1 MKNNNYYTTRARTR
15 LLQIAVWLFLFLPAA
30 MYAQKSKTVSGTVK
44 DATGAPIV
52 GATVVIKGTTI
63 GTLTNQEGKFS
74 ISVPEGKGSVLVI
87 SFLGMERQEFD
98 VSEVSTIEAV
108 LKETEVKL
116 EDVIV
121 VGYGSQ
127 KKESVVGAIAQ
138 TKGDVLVRTGGVT
151 NVAST
156 LTGNLPGVV
165 TMQGTGKPGQE
176 DPVILIRGQG
186 TWNNSKPL
194 VLVDG
199 IERSLD
205 GLDINSIQSISVL
218 KDASATAVFGVKGAN
233 GVILV
238 TTKRGA
244 EGKANIS
251 VSSNVTMKVPSKL
264 PHKYDAY
271 DALRYRNVAIERELG
286 LSPSSWDYITPIPEL
301 NKYRNPASQEEAERY
316 PNVDWQKE
324 SFKDYAFSYNNNISI
339 SGGTP
344 FVKYYSALDIIN
356 EGDVLKVRE
365 NNKGYTPGYG
375 YNRLN
380 IRSNLDFNLTRT
392 TILSTN
398 LAGIYANQKET
409 WSDFEYTIWQNAYT
423 TAPDVFPVQYSDGYW
438 GYWLQD
444 VQALNSLRI
453 VSNTGI
459 RNRKTTS
466 LNTDFTLTQ
475 DLSMLL
481 KGLNA
486 KGTFAMDNQF
496 VSVGGIYDD
505 GSAYQKW
512 ISPDGQ
518 VFYKNTTGA
527 IKYDYVLPQWSVR
540 SDQMDNTR
548 TLRKM
553 FYQLQLNYARKFD
566 RHDVTAMGLFSRD
579 KLATGSE
586 FPHYREDWVFRVTYN
601 YDARYFLEINGAY
614 NGSEKFGPKYR
625 FDFFPSAAI
634 GWSIADE
641 RIVKDN
647 LSWINRLKVRA
658 SYGYIGNDDISNVGR
673 WLYLSQWAAGGSSS
687 LGLTNGTM
695 SPYTWYKE
703 AVIGNPEL
711 HWEKVRKTNI
721 GVDYGFFNSLVE
733 GSIDFFNDYRTDI
746 LVAGAD
752 RAIPS
757 YFGGT
762 APVANLGKVKV
773 NGFEWEIKISKTF
786 AGGFRPYIS
795 FNMSHAVDKILERND
810 PELLDDYQK
819 QAGHSIG
826 QFRSHVITDYYNT
839 WNEVYGSTP
848 VKTHDHQK
856 LPGNYNIIDFN
867 ADGVIDDYDVV
878 PNGYPERPQNTYNT
892 TIGFDYKGFS
902 FMVQFYGVNNVTR
915 YMSYANFAVKTD
927 ILYDQ
932 GEFWSKENPNAHS
945 FMPRWAS
952 VWDYYGNFYAY
963 DGSYLRL
970 KNAEIAYTI
979 ESKGIQRYGLKSMK
993 IFLNG
998 NNLFLWTKMPDDRES
1013 NLGQWGAM
1021 GTYPTVRRINL
1032 GLKITL

>member
-1 MKNNNYYTTRARTR
+1 
-15 LLQIAVWLFLFLPAA
+15 
-30 MYAQKSKTVSGTVK
+30 
-44 DATGAPIV
+44 
-52 GATVVIKGTTI
+52 TI
-63 GTLTNQEGKFS
+63 GTLTNQEGRFS
-74 ISVPEGKGSVLVI
+74 LSIPDSKGATLVV
-87 SFLGMERQEFD
+87 SFLGMEKQEID
-98 VSEVSTIEAV
+98 VSEVSTIDVV
-108 LKETEVKL
+108 LKETEVRL

-165 TMQGTGKPGQE
+165 TIQGTGKPGAE

-186 TWNNSKPL
+186 TWNNAKPL

-205 GLDINSIQSISVL
+205 DLDINSIQSISVL

-264 PHKYDAY
+264 PNKYDAY

-286 LSPSSWDYITPIPEL
+286 LSPSSWDYITPVSEL
-301 NKYRNPASQEEAERY
+301 GKYRNPANQEEAERY

-324 SFKDYAFSYNNNISI
+324 SFKDYAFSNNNNISI

-344 FVKYYSALDIIN
+344 FVKYYNALDMIH

-380 IRSNLDFNLTRT
+380 IRSNLDFNLTKT
-392 TILSTN
+392 TTLSTN
-398 LAGIYANQKET
+398 LAGIYASQKET

-466 LNTDFTLTQ
+466 LNTDFTLSQ
-475 DLSMLL
+475 DLSMLV
-481 KGLNA
+481 KGLNF
-486 KGTFAMDNQF
+486 KGTVAMDNQF
-496 VSVGGIYDD
+496 ISVGGIYDD
-505 GSAYQKW
+505 GSAFQKW
-512 ISPDGQ
+512 ISPDGK
-518 VFYKNTTGA
+518 VYYKNTTGR
-527 IKYDYVLPQWSVR
+527 IKYDYVLPEWSVR
-540 SDQMDNTR
+540 SDQMDNTQ
-548 TLRKM
+548 TNRKL
-553 FYQLQLNYARKFD
+553 FYQMQLNYSTKILL
-566 RHDVTAMGLFSRD
+566 HDITAMGLFSRD
-579 KLATGSE
+579 KVATGSE
-586 FPHYREDWVFRVTYN
+586 FPHYREDWVFRFTYN
-601 YDARYFLEINGAY
+601 YDLRYFIEVNGAY
-614 NGSEKFGPKYR
+614 NGSEKFSNKYR

-641 RIVKDN
+641 KIVKNN
-647 LSWINRLKVRA
+647 LRWINRLKIRA

-673 WLYLSQWAAGGSSS
+673 WLYLSQWSAGGSSS
-687 LGLTNGTM
+687 LGLNNYST

-711 HWEKVRKTNI
+711 HWEKVRKTNV
-721 GVDYGFFNSLVE
+721 GVDYAFLNSLIE
-733 GSIDFFNDYRTDI
+733 GSFDIFNDYRTDI
-746 LVAGAD
+746 LVPGSS

-757 YFGGT
+757 YFGGV
-762 APVANLGKVKV
+762 APVANLGKVNVK
-773 NGFEWEIKISKTF
+773 GYELEIKLSKTF
-786 AGGFRPYIS
+786 PNGFRPYIN
-795 FNMSHAVDKILERND
+795 FNMSHAVDKIIERDD
-810 PELLDDYQK
+810 PQLLDDYQK
-819 QAGHSIG
+819 QAGFSIG
-826 QFRSHVITDYYNT
+826 QYRSHVITDYYNT

-848 VKTHDHQK
+848 VKTNDHQK

-867 ADGVIDDYDVV
+867 ADGVIDDYDVI

-892 TIGFDYKGFS
+892 TVGFDYKGFS
-902 FMVQFYGVNNVTR
+902 FMIQFYGVTNVTR
-915 YMSYANFAVKTD
+915 YMSYSNFAVKTN

-932 GEFWSKENPNAHS
+932 GEYWSKENPNAPS
-945 FMPRWAS
+945 FMPRWAT

-970 KNAEIAYTI
+970 KNAEIAYTL
-979 ESKGIQRYGLKSMK
+979 ESKSIQRLGLKSMR

-998 NNLFLWTKMPDDRES
+998 NNLYLWTKMPDDRES
-1013 NLGQWGAM
+1013 NLGQWGGM

-1032 GLKITL
+1032 GVKLTL